1 MVSSEAVKP
10 PTLTRPLARPVSCA
24 GVKDRARSK
33 PTIEAGPPLA
43 VAKAITTTTQSGAAP
58 GHSSTAVH
66 GTTIARTTPTT
77 IHER

>member
-10 PTLTRPLARPVSCA
+10 PMLTSPLARPVSCG
-24 GVKDRARSK
+24 GVNERARSK

-43 VAKAITTTTQSGAAP
+43 VANAITTTSHVGATP
-58 GHSSTAVH
+58 GHSRTAVH
-66 GTTIARTTPTT
+66 GTTMVRTTPTT